1 MKGIGKAIFV
11 ESCSQIRFLIKFF
24 SGMFETSRDGEAGV
38 SLYCRKVR
46 HNLYLNISEAQTVM
60 YSSFYIGC
68 NNFFVIPLL

>member
-46 HNLYLNISEAQTVM
+46 QESA
-60 YSSFYIGC
+60 
-68 NNFFVIPLL
+68 